1 MNITQVWKRTT
12 GAGGSD
18 ISWND
23 VLIREPS
30 EVYHAQAR
38 DYLSSHRLSAFREC
52 PLLYRKWQLGEIV
65 DEDRPA
71 YVVGRAAHS
80 LILEGR
86 EVFESQYAIGGP
98 INPKT
103 GAPFGAGT
111 KAFAEWAEQIGKDVL
126 SEEQS
131 QLVERMND
139 SVRSHP
145 LGAELLASGVPEGVL
160 RAECRGLPC
169 QVRLDWIAP
178 DYGLVDLKTSDNLTW
193 FESDARRFH
202 YLHQLAFYRAIV
214 AEATGETLPVYLIA
228 IEKREPFRCGVW
240 LIGQDVLGAA
250 QRENEEAMTRLR
262 QCMAT
267 GEWPTGYE
275 TLRTFDWM

>member
-18 ISWND
+18 IAWSD
-23 VLIREPS
+23 VLLREPP
-30 EVYHAQAR
+30 ELYHARASE
-38 DYLSSHRLSAFREC
+38 YLSSHRLSAFRDC
-52 PLLYRKWQLGEIV
+52 PLLYRKWQLGEIAN
-65 DEDRPA
+65 EDRPA
-71 YVVGRAAHS
+71 YALGRAAHT

-86 EVFESQYAIGGP
+86 QVFEDQYAVGGP

-111 KAFAEWAEQIGKDVL
+111 KAFAEWAQQIGKDVL
-126 SEEQS
+126 SEDQA

-145 LGAELLASGVPEGVL
+145 LGSQLLASGVPEGVL
-160 RAECRGLPC
+160 RAECQGLPC

-193 FESDARRFH
+193 FETDARRFH
-202 YLHQLAFYRAIV
+202 YLHQLAFYRGIV
-214 AEATGETLPVYLIA
+214 AAVTGVVLPVYLIA

-240 LIGQDVLGAA
+240 LVGQDVLGAA
-250 QRENEEAMTRLR
+250 QRENEEAMRRLR
-262 QCMAT
+262 HCIAT

-275 TLRTFDWM
+275 ALRTFDWM